1 MKKWV
6 LWAAF
11 ACLFSVTG
19 FCQTKKKAAKIVA
32 ISAVQ
37 LSKGQTVYENVCSA
51 CHQAD
56 GTGVPSLNPPLTK
69 NDWTLGDKTRLIN
82 IVLKGLQEKIEV
94 NGEVYDNVMPAND
107 YLSDQEIADVLTF
120 VRNSFGNKA
129 SGVSVAEVKTQRA
142 KK

>member
-1 MKKWV
+1 MRKWV

-11 ACLFSVTG
+11 ACFFSTTG
-19 FCQTKKKAAKIVA
+19 FCQIKKKLANDLT
-32 ISAVQ
+32 ISAAQ

-56 GTGVPSLNPPLTK
+56 GTGVPSLNPPLVK
-69 NDWTLGDKTRLIN
+69 NDWVSGDKTRLIN

-94 NGEVYDNVMPAND
+94 NGEAYDNVMPAND

-129 SGVSVAEVKTQRA
+129 SNVSAAEVKTQRA